1 MRPVLLG
8 IALIVPPVAL
18 AGGTLEGDHVAVGVN
33 DDGSL
38 CDGATDVCIFYDP
51 EGMGQGAPLGNDLL
65 IPGRAFETWSMA
77 WRTGDQPHAYAAGAP
92 DLRTGRSMDWSAP
105 AQGEDLLYL
114 IGTLELDGV
123 QVELAVDVPR
133 GDEVFWTT
141 FTLTATEDVSDL
153 SVARTVD
160 VDPDAYANGGDS
172 TINEADGSVAVAA
185 SRLSGGKA
193 LALAITGGE
202 AGLCNWCASP
212 QAVRDG
218 IEGIR
223 DGDYQ
228 IGVASPTVDL
238 AAGESI
244 TLRFAFGLGM
254 GDDQARERAAAA
266 MAVDDLDGDG
276 QTIDQGDCDDR
287 DADTGPG
294 APERADGV
302 DNDCDGA
309 IDEDTIV
316 SDDDGDGFSEVD
328 GDCDD
333 ALATVHPGADPV
345 ADVLDADCD
354 GLADSDPFADGS
366 RPAGW
371 GAEEVKS
378 GCSAVPAS
386 PSLLLLLLP
395 ALALWRRR

>member
-1 MRPVLLG
+1 
-8 IALIVPPVAL
+8 
-18 AGGTLEGDHVAVGVN
+18 
-33 DDGSL
+33 
-38 CDGATDVCIFYDP
+38 
-51 EGMGQGAPLGNDLL
+51 
-65 IPGRAFETWSMA
+65 
-77 WRTGDQPHAYAAGAP
+77 
-92 DLRTGRSMDWSAP
+92 
-105 AQGEDLLYL
+105 
-114 IGTLELDGV
+114 
-123 QVELAVDVPR
+123 
-133 GDEVFWTT
+133 
-141 FTLTATEDVSDL
+141 
-153 SVARTVD
+153 
-160 VDPDAYANGGDS
+160 
-172 TINEADGSVAVAA
+172 
-185 SRLSGGKA
+185 
-193 LALAITGGE
+193 
-202 AGLCNWCASP
+202 
-212 QAVRDG
+212 
-218 IEGIR
+218 
-223 DGDYQ
+223 
-228 IGVASPTVDL
+228 
-238 AAGESI
+238 
-244 TLRFAFGLGM
+244 M